1 MSYLLDTNIVSL
13 ILKKK
18 NPRVSR
24 EYRILQGLNEKI
36 FISGITY
43 YEVKRGLLYLKATRQ
58 LADFEFFCE
67 GVTIVIPDMEILEI
81 ACEIHRDLKARVRP
95 IGDAD
100 ILIAATAISNRLTL
114 ISNDADLLNVTG
126 LNLENWL

>member
-13 ILKKK
+13 ILRNQEKENQKY
-18 NPRVSR
+18 R
-24 EYRILQGLNEKI
+24 ELRRQGHKI
-36 FISGITY
+36 FISGMTY

-58 LADFEFFCE
+58 LADFEILCE
-67 GVTIVIPDMEILEI
+67 QVTIVIPDMEILEI
-81 ACEIHRDLKARVRP
+81 ACEIHRDLKARGRP

-100 ILIAATAISNRLTL
+100 ILIAATAISHSLTL

-126 LNLENWL
+126 LNLENWLS

>member
-13 ILKKK
+13 ILKDQEKVNQK
-18 NPRVSR
+18 YR
-24 EYRILQGLNEKI
+24 ELRRQGHKI
-36 FISGITY
+36 CISGMTY
-43 YEVKRGLLYLKATRQ
+43 YEVKRGLLYLNAAKKLDKFNR
-58 LADFEFFCE
+58 FCAK
-67 GVTIVIPDMEILEI
+67 VTIVIPDMEILEI
-81 ACEIHRDLKARVRP
+81 ACEIHRDLKARGRP

-100 ILIAATAISNRLTL
+100 ILIAATAISHSLTL

>member
-13 ILKKK
+13 ILKN

-43 YEVKRGLLYLKATRQ
+43 YEVKRGLLYLNATRQ
-58 LADFEFFCE
+58 LANFDKFCR
-67 GVTIVIPDMEILEI
+67 GVTIVIPDLEILEI
-81 ACEIHRDLKARVRP
+81 SCEIHRDLKARGRP
-95 IGDAD
+95 IGDVD
-100 ILIAATAISNRLTL
+100 TLIAATAISHSFTL

-126 LNLENWL
+126 LNLENWLS

>member
-1 MSYLLDTNIVSL
+1 MSHLLDTNIVSL
-13 ILKKK
+13 ILKN

-36 FISGITY
+36 FVSGITY

-58 LADFEFFCE
+58 LADFEILYE
-67 GVTIVIPDMEILEI
+67 QVDIVIPDMEIMEI
-81 ACEIHRDLKARVRP
+81 ACEIHRDVKARGRP

-100 ILIAATAISNRLTL
+100 ILTAATAISHRLTI

-126 LNLENWL
+126 LTLENWL

>member
-13 ILKKK
+13 ILKN

-36 FISGITY
+36 FISGMTY

-58 LADFEFFCE
+58 LADFEILCE
-67 GVTIVIPDMEILEI
+67 QVTIVIPDMEILEI
-81 ACEIHRDLKARVRP
+81 ACEIHRDLKARGRP

-100 ILIAATAISNRLTL
+100 ILIAATAISHSFTL

-126 LNLENWL
+126 LNLENWLS